1 LRIVENLEK
10 ILGIEM
16 LTASQGFDFRK
27 PLKSGILLEET
38 QSIIRKYISFAD
50 SDRIFSDDIESAINL
65 LKSKEIIRQ
74 LNQISSYTTIE
85 FKNEDHELFGI
96 Y

>member
-1 LRIVENLEK
+1 MIKLPTVEPRIISSILRSFLLFAIRIGL
-10 ILGIEM
+10 
-16 LTASQGFDFRK
+16 LT
-27 PLKSGILLEET
+27 
-38 QSIIRKYISFAD
+38 SIHSFAD

-74 LNQISSYTTIE
+74 LNQISSKTTTE